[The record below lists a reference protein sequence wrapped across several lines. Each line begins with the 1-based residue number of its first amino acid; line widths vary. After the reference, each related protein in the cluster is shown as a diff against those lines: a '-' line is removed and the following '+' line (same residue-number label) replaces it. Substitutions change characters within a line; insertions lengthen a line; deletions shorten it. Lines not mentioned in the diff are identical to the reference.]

1 MFSKLPPWD
10 AAHTPETIRDP
21 KILYPGLVM
30 WVTARRPPA
39 ETAAPRSASTPDR
52 DPLTAPRP
60 HQIIRSIHDQ
70 EASRAARRADRL
82 AGDLRGRRRPRKL
95 LGSRPR
101 PASVTVPGTHTRRRA
116 RARLGR
122 PSHRPHRSE

>member
-39 ETAAPRSASTPDR
+39 ETAAPRSASTSDR

-70 EASRAARRADRL
+70 EASRAARRTDRL
-82 AGDLRGRRRPRKL
+82 
-95 LGSRPR
+95 
-101 PASVTVPGTHTRRRA
+101 
-116 RARLGR
+116 
-122 PSHRPHRSE
+122 RSEERREGKEWISDVEGEKLVDTG

>member
-101 PASVTVPGTHTRRRA
+101 PASEKLPWSTTATEASRKPPAPCNG
-116 RARLGR
+116 
-122 PSHRPHRSE
+122 